1 MNDSGM
7 ADEDIS
13 LNVLDIRRGTTVDGP
28 GFRTSIYLSGCNHRC
43 PGCHNPDSW
52 PFDGGVSM
60 TLAEIMDVVREEEFN
75 VTITGGD
82 PLYQPEKIKKI
93 VDAVTAERLTV
104 WIYTGFTWDEIQA
117 DPAKMEAVAHA
128 EAVVEGRFIM
138 NLRDPDL
145 PFRGSTNQK
154 IVFPG
159 RL

>member
-1 MNDSGM
+1 
-7 ADEDIS
+7 
-13 LNVLDIRRGTTVDGP
+13 
-28 GFRTSIYLSGCNHRC
+28 
-43 PGCHNPDSW
+43 
-52 PFDGGVSM
+52 M

-93 VDAVTAERLTV
+93 VDAVTAEGLTV

-117 DPAKMEAVAHA
+117 DPTKMEAVAHA

-145 PFRGSTNQK
+145 PFRGSTNQR

-159 RL
+159 RI